1 MSSYQDFIESKE
13 LKTVPVGFEP
23 NDYLWPA
30 DMFEHQRAVAAWAC
44 RKGRAGVF
52 FDTGLGKTITQ
63 LAWAQQV
70 QAQGNG
76 YVLILTPLAVAKQTE
91 REAVKFG
98 MVATFVENG
107 DAIGDPGIYITNYE
121 KLHHFDPSMF
131 AGIVLD
137 ASSIL
142 KGMMGKVR
150 QQITESF
157 AGTPYR
163 LSCTATPSPND
174 FMELGTQ
181 SEFLGIMSQ
190 TEMLAM
196 FFIHDTGGGTGDWRL
211 KHHGKAKFWKW
222 LSTWCVFLRSPA
234 DMGFD
239 AEGYDLPPVDYYQ
252 HTIETVATDGLF
264 VEPAQSLQERN
275 TSRRETVEQ
284 RCQRAADIVNAM
296 DTPCVVWCNLN
307 AESELLTK
315 LIDGAVEV
323 KGSDKD
329 QHKSESLLAFADGN
343 IKCLV
348 SKPKIAGFGMNWQST
363 YNCVFVGLS
372 DSWESYYQAI
382 RRQWRFGQKRA
393 VQCHI
398 VSADVEGLV
407 VENIRRKDAQ
417 HEELSAAMMTHMK
430 EFMQAE
436 VFGSKAEKT
445 DYLPSVEMHIPEW
458 LICTPAHTT
467 NA

>member
-1 MSSYQDFIESKE
+1 MNINYAQFIESKQ
-13 LKTVPVGFEP
+13 LKTEPVGFEP
-23 NDYLWPA
+23 NDALWPSG
-30 DMFEHQRAVAAWAC
+30 MFEHQRATAAWAC
-44 RKGRAGVF
+44 QKGRAGVF

-63 LAWAQQV
+63 LAWAEQV
-70 QAQGNG
+70 QAHTDG

-91 REAVKFG
+91 RESVKFG
-98 MVATFVENG
+98 MVAKFVENG
-107 DAIGDPGIYITNYE
+107 QQVTDPGIYITNYE
-121 KLHHFDPSMF
+121 KLHHFDTDIF
-131 AGIVLD
+131 AGVVLD
-137 ASSIL
+137 ESSIL

-157 AGTPYR
+157 GGTPYR

-239 AEGYDLPPVDYYQ
+239 ASGYDLPPIEYHQ
-252 HTIETVATDGLF
+252 HTIDTVATNGLF

-275 TSRRETVEQ
+275 KARRDTVDA
-284 RCQRAADIVNAM
+284 RCRKAANIVNAM
-296 DTPCVVWCNLN
+296 DAPCVVWCNLN
-307 AESELLTK
+307 DESALLTK
-315 LIDGAVEV
+315 LIDGAIEV
-323 KGSDKD
+323 KGGDKD
-329 QHKSESLLAFADGN
+329 QHKSESMLGFADGG

-348 SKPKIAGFGMNWQST
+348 TKPKIAGFGMNWQAT
-363 YNCVFVGLS
+363 HNCVFVGLS

-382 RRQWRFGQKRA
+382 RRQWRFGQSQS

-398 VSADVEGLV
+398 VSADVEGMV
-407 VENIRRKDAQ
+407 VENIRRKDEQ
-417 HEELSAAMMTHMK
+417 HQELSAAMMNYMRD
-430 EFMQAE
+430 FMQAE

-445 DYLPSVEMHIPEW
+445 DYHANVTMKIPDW
-458 LICTPAHTT
+458 L
-467 NA
+467 